1 MKSERLGKG
10 LNTLL
15 DSVYKPTE
23 KLNTSNPPNDPDLFK
38 EMNTDNINPRM
49 SKRFYAACSVIQGI
63 MSSNECGIAHHPA
76 TAVKWAYAIVD
87 ELIKQENS

>member
-1 MKSERLGKG
+1 MESKKLEKG
-10 LNTLL
+10 LHTLL
-15 DSVYKPTE
+15 DGVYQPTD

-38 EMNTDNINPRM
+38 EMNTDNLNLRI
-49 SKRFYAACSVIQGI
+49 SKRFYAACAVMQGI
-63 MSSNECGIAHHPA
+63 VSSNECGIAHNPV